1 MPALKR
7 RFKDIIDP
15 KFLPANAKKF
25 KPEAMMAALRM
36 NLTENNLQLSSDQT
50 SGTAPVVNV
59 CRPAFDHTVF
69 FRTPPDHDVDKTY
82 LVPTKALSSKMVAL
96 GYTKV
101 MVTHLPADERELPPA
116 VAALVRGAQG
126 ELSSDAFPPPLEL
139 KLPTTC
145 PTVDTAASAP
155 TPAAQIVE
163 WFEFKVVML
172 ESGHKVVYS
181 PMRLWSTSARSD
193 AGFQSNQ
200 STPFSTRCK
209 LYLYIRRHLNDTEP
223 ANINLTYDALRQGAK
238 DNLIKYSAKQARE
251 KEAAG
256 EELDPAAIVG
266 DWWSAAQEEADKWL
280 DA

>member
-7 RFKDIIDP
+7 RFKDIFDP
-15 KFLPANAKKF
+15 KFLPADVKKF

-36 NLTENNLQLSSDQT
+36 NLTENNLQLSSDQA

-82 LVPTKALSSKMVAL
+82 SVPTKALSSKMVAL

-155 TPAAQIVE
+155 NPAAQIVE
-163 WFEFKVVML
+163 WFEFKVFML
-172 ESGHKVVYS
+172 ENGHKVVYS
-181 PMRLWSTSARSD
+181 PMRMWTGASRKSA
-193 AGFQSNQ
+193 AFKENQ
-200 STPFSTRCK
+200 STPFATRCK
-209 LYLYIRRHLNDTEP
+209 LYVYIRQLCPDEP
-223 ANINLTYDALRQGAK
+223 ATIMLTYDALREGAK
-238 DNLIKYSAKQARE
+238 KLIKYSAKQARE
-251 KEAAG
+251 KVAAG
-256 EELDPAAIVG
+256 GEVESAAIVG
-266 DWWSAAQEEADKWL
+266 DYWSAAQAEAEKWVN
-280 DA
+280 A

>member
-1 MPALKR
+1 MTT
-7 RFKDIIDP
+7 
-15 KFLPANAKKF
+15 
-25 KPEAMMAALRM
+25 ALRI
-36 NLTENNLQLSSDQT
+36 NLQDNNLLLNSDQT
-50 SGTAPVVNV
+50 SGIQPVINV
-59 CRPAFDHTVF
+59 CRPAFDHTAF
-69 FRTPPDHDVDKTY
+69 FRTPPNHDVDKTY
-82 LVPTKALSSKMVAL
+82 SVPTKALASKMVQR
-96 GYTKV
+96 GYVKV
-101 MVTHLPADERELPPA
+101 MVTHLPADERELPAA
-116 VAALVRGAQG
+116 VGELVRGAQG
-126 ELSSDAFPPPLEL
+126 GLSADAFPPPVEL
-139 KLPTTC
+139 RVPTTC
-145 PTVDTAASAP
+145 PDINQAASAA
-155 TPAAQIVE
+155 TPASQIVE